1 MIFTAR
7 CYASA
12 VLAMG
17 LCLSVRLSV
26 RHKSVF
32 FWHVSFLHPSYTAL
46 KGNSVV
52 SKNKGTFL
60 WNYVLKSGLRKYRH
74 GISIL
79 ETCYRLS
86 SRKVDAHSVINW
98 AVIGQLSRYYLR
110 ASTLDHYSLSLR
122 SSSAVHSTLLSHGS
136 ISGR

>member
-1 MIFTAR
+1 MYLKTELIKTSVIFTAR

-46 KGNSVV
+46 KGNSVI
-52 SKNKGTFL
+52 SKNKALPSRT
-60 WNYVLKSGLRKYRH
+60 
-74 GISIL
+74 
-79 ETCYRLS
+79 LS
-86 SRKVDAHSVINW
+86 
-98 AVIGQLSRYYLR
+98 
-110 ASTLDHYSLSLR
+110 
-122 SSSAVHSTLLSHGS
+122 
-136 ISGR
+136 